1 MAGRGLSVEDQLL
14 NKANVGGFESSRAVT
29 IKRLALRYAAERLE
43 RAGEHGTSDCVRL
56 LRQMADDQ

>member
-1 MAGRGLSVEDQLL
+1 MAGRGLTAVEQLMRWT
-14 NKANVGGFESSRAVT
+14 KSSDPAYL
-29 IKRLALRYAAERLE
+29 KRLALRYAAERLE